1 MSSSPARSTGD
12 VPAFAIS
19 ANSSEADAPPVWT
32 SDTTSV
38 ETGHATAAAATPP
51 AAPAD
56 RGESGRRAAAA
67 NDAASKA
74 RTRASD
80 RAIGPA
86 RRARDI
92 DDLPAGCRVGGVDVV
107 AGRHRPRVLRDF
119 TVA

>member
-19 ANSSEADAPPVWT
+19 ANSSDAEAPPVWT

-38 ETGHATAAAATPP
+38 ETGQAIAATTKTPVVP
-51 AAPAD
+51 LD
-56 RGESGRRAAAA
+56 RCGSGRWAAAA
-67 NDAASKA
+67 NDAARRA
-74 RTRASD
+74 RIRASD

-92 DDLPAGCRVGGVDVV
+92 DDLPAGVGSAGVDVV
-107 AGRHRPRVLRDF
+107 AGG
-119 TVA
+119 